1 MRRSGSIRARRA
13 AYVGNNG
20 ANTKAGLP
28 RSIGSSY
35 LLFHRIKCCTHDEG
49 GKGVFS
55 FAYIDLNDASKL
67 HIVFTH
73 EIAWDNT
80 SNFANQ
86 FDFSMNSVSGLT
98 DIDLS
103 IDSTISPVISGKEVI
118 LRLSGGDEA
127 VLIDAL
133 DNTYTIAYEPKGVSP
148 FVDVS
153 ANKIYERL
161 GIKKDDDYI
170 NAFSATNVKNDAP
183 TFFTGLA
190 VIRDNAD
197 NNIEI
202 HFNQDISGI
211 LTSAPFDDPF
221 DEALIDISNGSLTYD
236 LSNAEAT
243 IINDS
248 NGKPRILS
256 VTLDNDVSSNQIIDI
271 SSTKLKTK
279 LYSLR
284 DTTGDGNGDTKNYMF
299 NTFDSILVRNDVKPK
314 IVSVPT
320 FANNDNISNVDIS
333 FNANRVRF
341 GADLDKWG
349 DKHPERFFD
358 ISSAAGTNIGNALNI
373 SFKNQDVDLSN
384 TDVGGVLGTDIAFS
398 FDNFL
403 ESGQKA
409 QFKYSGS
416 DVYDPRN
423 GNALGPLFLHRFNIT
438 NEREYPRGT
447 YNGVELESR
456 WIDISNIV
464 PPKFVDGSFNKS
476 GDDVYYDLYFNDSS
490 LSGSSLAS
498 THFDISHNTNSGAL
512 TGDNSTVNI
521 DTNRVRLVSNHLESS
536 IKSGVLLDISINDTT
551 KLENS
556 ESVDV
561 APFSGQRITNN
572 IAPTILSR
580 SGVAGDVSLNIGVDD
595 NVLFSGSDLT
605 AAGNFELTIGAV
617 DLSYSVTETGTGKA
631 FLITNGGDNVTSNF
645 TIKRGVRYNIGPTA
659 NGITDR
665 FIFDISGTGS
675 VVEDISSG
683 QLSSN
688 SYIHSF
694 EIPVDYDGDDIYYKS
709 TGNDSLSN
717 PQVTVPVKVNISD
730 KNTLKNNLSH
740 KAGDTKSIKLELDG
754 GPLLRYDNLTIKYT
768 GNAVENNRSV
778 IDSGSNTNVKM
789 EESSTES
796 VTISA

>member
-49 GKGVFS
+49 EKGAFS

-80 SNFANQ
+80 SNFASQ
-86 FDFSMNSVSGLT
+86 FTFTTTDNGQELT
-98 DIDLS
+98 AGFA

-118 LRLSGGDEA
+118 LRLSGGDNS

-133 DNTYTIAYEPKGVSP
+133 DNTYTIAYNPVAGG
-148 FVDVS
+148 DVS

-170 NAFSATNVKNDAP
+170 NTFSATNVKNDAP

-236 LSNAEAT
+236 LTNDDAT
-243 IINDS
+243 IINDA

-299 NTFDSILVRNDVKPK
+299 NTFDYILVRNDVKPK

-333 FNANRVRF
+333 FNVNRVRF

-384 TDVGGVLGTDIAFS
+384 TNVGGVLGTDIAFS

-416 DVYDPRN
+416 DVKNYH
-423 GNALGPLFLHRFNIT
+423 GYLLHRFNIT
-438 NEREYPRGT
+438 NEREYPTGT

-456 WIDISNIV
+456 WIDISNNV

-476 GDDVYYDLYFNDSS
+476 GNNVYYDLYFNDSS
-490 LSGSSLAS
+490 LVGGSLATS
-498 THFDISHNTNSGAL
+498 HFDISNNTNSGEL
-512 TGDNSTVNI
+512 SGGSTTL
-521 DTNRVRLVSNHLESS
+521 DENRVRLVSNGLENS

-551 KLENS
+551 ELENS
-556 ESVDV
+556 EGVDV

-572 IAPTILSR
+572 IAPLITSR
-580 SGVAGDVSLNIGVDD
+580 SGVIGDISLNIGVDD

-605 AAGNFELTIGAV
+605 AAGNFELTSGAV
-617 DLSYSVTETGTGKA
+617 DLSYSVTGTA
-631 FLITNGGDNVTSNF
+631 FVIKDGVVDVTSNF

-659 NGITDR
+659 NTITDR
-665 FIFDISGTGS
+665 FIFDISGTGTATL
-675 VVEDISSG
+675 DISSG
-683 QLSSN
+683 QLSTN
-688 SYIHSF
+688 TYIHSF
-694 EIPVDYDGDDIYYKS
+694 EIPVDYDGDDIYYDS
-709 TGNDSLSN
+709 TGNDAGGN
-717 PQVTVPVKVNISD
+717 PQVTDSIKVNISD

-754 GPLLRYDNLTIKYT
+754 GPLLSYDNLTIKYT

-789 EESSTES
+789 DESTGS
-796 VTISA
+796 VNISA

>member
-1 MRRSGSIRARRA
+1 MRRSGSVRARRA

-49 GKGVFS
+49 EKGAFS
-55 FAYIDLNDASKL
+55 FAYIDLNDSSKL

-86 FDFSMNSVSGLT
+86 FNFTTANSQGLT
-98 DIDLS
+98 AGFA
-103 IDSTISPVISGKEVI
+103 IDSNISPVISGKEVI
-118 LRLSGGDEA
+118 LRLSGGDNS

-133 DNTYTIAYEPKGVSP
+133 DNTYTIAYEPKGVGSV
-148 FVDVS
+148 VDVS
-153 ANKIYERL
+153 ANKIYEKL

-211 LTSAPFDDPF
+211 LTSAPFDDPLG
-221 DEALIDISNGSLTYD
+221 EALIDISNGSLTYD
-236 LSNAEAT
+236 LTNDDAT
-243 IINDS
+243 IINDA

-256 VTLDNDVSSNQIIDI
+256 VTLDNDVSSNQVIDI
-271 SSTKLKTK
+271 NSTNLKTK

-299 NTFDSILVRNDVKPK
+299 NTFDYILVRNDVKPK

-320 FANNDNISNVDIS
+320 FANNDSNSNVDIS

-341 GADLDKWG
+341 GADVAKWPN
-349 DKHPERFFD
+349 KHPERFFD
-358 ISSAAGTNIGNALNI
+358 ISSSVGTNIGNALNI
-373 SFKNQDVDLSN
+373 SFKNEDIDLSN
-384 TDVGGVLGTDIAFS
+384 TNVGGVLGTDIAFS

-416 DVYDPRN
+416 DVKNYH
-423 GNALGPLFLHRFNIT
+423 GYLLHRFNIT

-456 WIDISNIV
+456 WIDIDNNV
-464 PPKFVDGSFNKS
+464 PPKFVDGSFNKV
-476 GDDVYYDLYFNDSS
+476 GTNVYYDLYFNDSS
-490 LSGSSLAS
+490 LSGASLATS
-498 THFDISHNTNSGAL
+498 HFDISNNTNSGAL
-512 TGDNSTVNI
+512 SGGSTTL
-521 DTNRVRLVSNHLESS
+521 DENRVRLVSNQLESS

-556 ESVDV
+556 ESIDV
-561 APFSGQRITNN
+561 APFSGKRITNN
-572 IAPTILSR
+572 IAPLITSR
-580 SGVAGDVSLNIGVDD
+580 SGVIGDISLNIGVDD

-605 AAGNFELTIGAV
+605 AAGNFELTSGAV
-617 DLSYSVTETGTGKA
+617 DLSFSVAAGE
-631 FLITNGGDNVTSNF
+631 FVIEDGGVDVTSNF
-645 TIKRGVRYNIGPTA
+645 TIKRGVRYNIGSSA
-659 NGITDR
+659 SGTDR
-665 FIFDISGTGS
+665 FKFDISGTGS
-675 VVEDISSG
+675 VTMDISSG
-683 QLSSN
+683 EITAN
-688 SYIHSF
+688 TYIHSF
-694 EIPVDYDGDDIYYKS
+694 EIPIDYNGDDIYYIS
-709 TGNDSLSN
+709 TGDDNGSN
-717 PQVTVPVKVNISD
+717 ATVTISVKVNISD
-730 KNTLKNNLSH
+730 KNTLKNNIDY
-740 KAGDTKSIKLELDG
+740 KTGDTTTIKLDLDG
-754 GPLLRYDNLTIKYT
+754 GPLLSYDNLSIKYKGT
-768 GNAVENNRSV
+768 AVENNRSV

-789 EESSTES
+789 DIEGSASS
-796 VTISA
+796 ISIA

>member
-55 FAYIDLNDASKL
+55 YAYIDLNDASKL

-80 SNFANQ
+80 SNFASQ

-103 IDSTISPVISGKEVI
+103 LNQSINPVISGKEVI

-133 DNTYTIAYEPKGVSP
+133 DNTYTIAYEPKGVGSV
-148 FVDVS
+148 VDVS

-183 TFFTGLA
+183 SFFTGLA

-197 NNIEI
+197 NNIEM
-202 HFNQDISGI
+202 HFNQDISGD
-211 LTSAPFDDPF
+211 LTATPFSNPLTEFADFGIAGAGHNFDISSAP
-221 DEALIDISNGSLTYD
+221 
-236 LSNAEAT
+236 AT
-243 IINDS
+243 IINDA

-256 VTLDNDVSSNQIIDI
+256 FTLDNDVSSNQVIDI
-271 SSTKLKTK
+271 SSAQLKRK

-314 IVSVPT
+314 IISVPT
-320 FANNDNISNVDIS
+320 FGNNDSNSNVDIS
-333 FNANRVRF
+333 FNVNKVRF

-438 NEREYPRGT
+438 NEREYPTGT

-476 GDDVYYDLYFNDSS
+476 GNNVYYDLYFNDSS
-490 LSGSSLAS
+490 LVGDSLAS
-498 THFDISHNTNSGAL
+498 THFDISHNTKSDAL

-521 DTNRVRLVSNHLESS
+521 DTNRVRLVSNQLESS

-572 IAPTILSR
+572 IPPVITNRKSN
-580 SGVAGDVSLNIGVDD
+580 SGDLSLNIVVND

-605 AAGNFELTIGAV
+605 AAGNFELTSGTVNLDVKVTGSEFIITKTGTTTPQLQTGFTMKKGITYVFDLSDGSNDDYKFAV
-617 DLSYSVTETGTGKA
+617 DPSGVGANEISNTFTESDAPGTSGSTNTVIIPATFTGTAKYISEGA
-631 FLITNGGDNVTSNF
+631 NSTTDFSLTVT
-645 TIKRGVRYNIGPTA
+645 
-659 NGITDR
+659 
-665 FIFDISGTGS
+665 
-675 VVEDISSG
+675 
-683 QLSSN
+683 
-688 SYIHSF
+688 
-694 EIPVDYDGDDIYYKS
+694 
-709 TGNDSLSN
+709 
-717 PQVTVPVKVNISD
+717 D

-740 KAGDTKSIKLELDG
+740 NAGDTKSIKLDLDG
-754 GPLLRYDNLTIKYT
+754 GPLLSYDNLTIKYT

-789 EESSTES
+789 DPEEGSASNI
-796 VTISA
+796 TIA